1 MTLALYRTYRPGR
14 FADVIGQEHVTT
26 PLQRALK
33 ADKTHH
39 AYLFS
44 GPRGCGKTSSA
55 RILAR
60 SLNCEN
66 GPTDEPCGTC
76 ASCIELAP
84 NGPGSIDVIEL
95 DAASSRGIDAAR
107 ELREQAM
114 YAPAGSRF
122 RIYIIDEAH
131 QLTTE
136 AANALLKLVE
146 EPPAHLRFVFA
157 TTEPD
162 KLLAT
167 IRSRTHHYPFRLVP
181 TSVLQEHLAKICEQE
196 NVKADPSALA
206 LAAKAGAGSVRDAL
220 SVLGQLVAGA
230 AKEGITYEQAVSQLG
245 FTADSLLDDVIGALI
260 DNDGA
265 LLFKTVDAVVASG
278 HDPRR
283 FTTDLLERLRDL
295 IVIESLPDAAGLVS
309 VPKDRFEVLATQAK
323 ALGIAALSRA
333 ADLVSDGL
341 TALRGATSPRL
352 YLELLAAR
360 LLVNAREIDFGSLL
374 ARLDAV
380 ERRLS
385 SVNQQP
391 VAAPVTPQAPPAG
404 KTTPPKLS
412 TVAPSSAKK
421 SEETSVEKSEPEK
434 PKPETKAKVAGGP
447 LPDIAAV
454 QSLWPVILQSIQ
466 SLTGGSRLAW
476 MAATNGYPTA
486 INEKALTLTYANPGP
501 ITMARNNKFESV
513 FAQAVSEVLQR
524 DLEVVLEHNS
534 EFVLPTVTQS
544 AASISP
550 KPVGASIEV
559 SSDPSGPQSKRKKK
573 DVLQEMDEIS
583 DDDPVVDGN
592 QSLDLMK
599 EMFGA
604 EVIDDSKDSK

>member
-14 FADVIGQEHVTT
+14 FADVIGQEHVTV

-76 ASCIELAP
+76 TSCIELAP

-95 DAASSRGIDAAR
+95 DAASSRGIDSAR

-181 TSVLQEHLAKICEQE
+181 SSVLQEHLAKICEQE
-196 NVKADPSALA
+196 GVKADSSALA
-206 LAAKAGAGSVRDAL
+206 LAAKAGSGSVRDAL

-230 AKEGITYEQAVSQLG
+230 GKEGITYEQAVNQLG
-245 FTADSLLDDVIGALI
+245 FTADALLDDVISALI
-260 DNDGA
+260 ENDGA
-265 LLFKTVDAVVASG
+265 LLFRTVDAVVASG

-295 IVIESLPDAAGLVS
+295 IVIASLPDASGLVS
-309 VPKDRFEVLATQAK
+309 VPTDRYDVLLTQAK
-323 ALGIAALSRA
+323 ALGTAALSRA

-385 SVNQQP
+385 NVNQQ
-391 VAAPVTPQAPPAG
+391 ATSTESAPQVQAPPKAA
-404 KTTPPKLS
+404 PPKLS
-412 TVAPSSAKK
+412 TVAPLSQKK
-421 SEETSVEKSEPEK
+421 TEKAEAQPEETPSAESATK
-434 PKPETKAKVAGGP
+434 PQVAQGP
-447 LPDIAAV
+447 VPDIAAV

-466 SLTGGSRLAW
+466 ALTGGSRLAW
-476 MAATNGYPTA
+476 MAATNGYPTSV
-486 INEKALTLTYANPGP
+486 NETTLTLTYTNPGP
-501 ITMARNNKFESV
+501 ITMARNNKFEQV

-524 DLEVVLEHNS
+524 DLKVVLEHNPD
-534 EFVLPTVTQS
+534 FVIPTFTQS
-544 AASISP
+544 ASSMTP

-559 SSDPSGPQSKRKKK
+559 SSDPSGPQPKRKKK
-573 DVLQEMDEIS
+573 DVMEEAHEVS
-583 DDDPVVDGN
+583 DDDPIVDGD
-592 QSLDLMK
+592 QSIDLMK

>member
-60 SLNCEN
+60 SLNCAN

-309 VPKDRFEVLATQAK
+309 VPKDRYEVLATQAK
-323 ALGIAALSRA
+323 ALGIAAISRA

-391 VAAPVTPQAPPAG
+391 GVAPVTPQAPPAG
-404 KTTPPKLS
+404 TTTPPKLS

-421 SEETSVEKSEPEK
+421 SQETSIEKSEPEK
-434 PKPETKAKVAGGP
+434 PKAETTAKVAGGP
-447 LPDIAAV
+447 LPDISAV

-534 EFVLPTVTQS
+534 DFVLPIVTQS

-559 SSDPSGPQSKRKKK
+559 SSDPSGPQTKRKKK
-573 DVLQEMDEIS
+573 DVLQELDEIS

>member
-260 DNDGA
+260 ENDGA

-295 IVIESLPDAAGLVS
+295 IVIESLLDATGLVS
-309 VPKDRFEVLATQAK
+309 VPKDRYEVLATQAK

-412 TVAPSSAKK
+412 TVAPSSTKK

-434 PKPETKAKVAGGP
+434 PKTETKAKVAGGP
-447 LPDIAAV
+447 LPDITAV

-486 INEKALTLTYANPGP
+486 INEKALTLSYANPGP

-524 DLEVVLEHNS
+524 DLEVILQHNPD
-534 EFVLPTVTQS
+534 FVLPTVTQS
-544 AASISP
+544 AGSISP

-559 SSDPSGPQSKRKKK
+559 SSDPSGPQTKRKKK
-573 DVLQEMDEIS
+573 DVLQEVDDIS

-604 EVIDDSKDSK
+604 EVIDDSKDSE

>member
-14 FADVIGQEHVTT
+14 FADVIGQEHVTV

-181 TSVLQEHLAKICEQE
+181 TAVLQEHLAKICEQE
-196 NVKADPSALA
+196 NVNADPSALA

-230 AKEGITYEQAVSQLG
+230 AKEGITYDQAVSQLG
-245 FTADSLLDDVIGALI
+245 FTSDALLDDVMKALI

-265 LLFKTVDAVVASG
+265 LLFRTVDSVVASG

-295 IVIESLPDAAGLVS
+295 IVIESLPDATGLVS
-309 VPKDRFEVLATQAK
+309 VPTDRFEVLSTQAN
-323 ALGIAALSRA
+323 ALGVAALSRA

-385 SVNQQP
+385 SVHQQTVASGPTSASGP
-391 VAAPVTPQAPPAG
+391 VEKTP
-404 KTTPPKLS
+404 PPKLS
-412 TVAPSSAKK
+412 QVAPASTKK
-421 SEETSVEKSEPEK
+421 IEDAPQATPKTSKAEAP
-434 PKPETKAKVAGGP
+434 PKVGGGP
-447 LPDIAAV
+447 LPDISAV
-454 QSLWPVILQSIQ
+454 QSLWPVILQAIQ
-466 SLTGGSRLAW
+466 SLTSGSRLAW
-476 MAATNGYPTA
+476 MSATNGYPTA

-501 ITMARNNKFESV
+501 ITMARNNKFEPV

-524 DLEVVLEHNS
+524 DLEVILEHNPD
-534 EFVLPTVTQS
+534 FVVPTVTQS

-559 SSDPSGPQSKRKKK
+559 SSDPTGPQPKRAKKN
-573 DVLQEMDEIS
+573 VMEEADEVS

-604 EVIDDSKDSK
+604 EVIDDPKDKK

>member
-14 FADVIGQEHVTT
+14 FADVIGQEHVTV

-76 ASCIELAP
+76 TSCIELAP

-181 TSVLQEHLAKICEQE
+181 TAVLQEHLAKICEQE
-196 NVKADPSALA
+196 KVNADPSALA

-230 AKEGITYEQAVSQLG
+230 AKEGITYDQAVSQLG
-245 FTADSLLDDVIGALI
+245 FTADALLDDVMKALI

-265 LLFKTVDAVVASG
+265 LLFTTVDSVVASG

-295 IVIESLPDAAGLVS
+295 IVIESIPDASGLVS
-309 VPKDRFEVLATQAK
+309 VPTDRFEVLSSQAK
-323 ALGIAALSRA
+323 SLGIAALSRA

-385 SVNQQP
+385 NVNQQP
-391 VAAPVTPQAPPAG
+391 SAPTATSQPAE

-412 TVAPSSAKK
+412 QVAPASTKKVEVALDAKPQK
-421 SEETSVEKSEPEK
+421 SKTEVP
-434 PKPETKAKVAGGP
+434 PKVGGGP
-447 LPDIAAV
+447 LPDISAV
-454 QSLWPVILQSIQ
+454 QSLWPVILQAIQ

-476 MAATNGYPTA
+476 MSATNGYPTS

-501 ITMARNNKFESV
+501 ITMARNNKFEPV

-524 DLEVVLEHNS
+524 DIEVILEHNPD
-534 EFVLPTVTQS
+534 FVVPTVTQS
-544 AASISP
+544 SGSISP

-559 SSDPSGPQSKRKKK
+559 SSDPTGPQPKRPKK
-573 DVLQEMDEIS
+573 DVTEEADEVS

-604 EVIDDSKDSK
+604 EVIDDPKDKK

>member
-14 FADVIGQEHVTT
+14 FADVIGQEHVTV

-76 ASCIELAP
+76 TSCVELAP

-181 TSVLQEHLAKICEQE
+181 TTVLQEHLAKICEQE

-230 AKEGITYEQAVSQLG
+230 AKEGITYDQAVSQLG
-245 FTADSLLDDVIGALI
+245 FTADALLDDVIKALI
-260 DNDGA
+260 ENDGA
-265 LLFKTVDAVVASG
+265 LLFRTVDSVVASG

-295 IVIESLPDAAGLVS
+295 IVIESLPDAKGLVS
-309 VPKDRFEVLATQAK
+309 VPTDRFDVLSTQAK

-385 SVNQQP
+385 SVNQQSVTS
-391 VAAPVTPQAPPAG
+391 VATSAPAE
-404 KTTPPKLS
+404 KTSPPKLS
-412 TVAPSSAKK
+412 QVAPAPTKK
-421 SEETSVEKSEPEK
+421 VEDAVQ
-434 PKPETKAKVAGGP
+434 PKPPKAKAEAPPKVGGGP

-454 QSLWPVILQSIQ
+454 QSLWPVILQAIQ

-476 MAATNGYPTA
+476 MSATNGYPTA

-501 ITMARNNKFESV
+501 ITMARNNKFEPV
-513 FAQAVSEVLQR
+513 FSQAVSEVLQR
-524 DLEVVLEHNS
+524 DLEVILEHNPD
-534 EFVLPTVTQS
+534 FVVPTVTQS
-544 AASISP
+544 AASITP

-559 SSDPSGPQSKRKKK
+559 SSDPTGPQPKRAKKN
-573 DVLQEMDEIS
+573 VLEEADEVS

-604 EVIDDSKDSK
+604 EVIDDPKDKK

>member
-14 FADVIGQEHVTT
+14 FADVIGQEHITV

-66 GPTDEPCGTC
+66 GPTDDPCGTC
-76 ASCIELAP
+76 SSCIDLAP

-181 TSVLQEHLAKICEQE
+181 STVLQEHLVKICAEE

-220 SVLGQLVAGA
+220 SVLGQLIAGA
-230 AKEGITYEQAVSQLG
+230 AKEGITYEQAINQLG
-245 FTADSLLDDVIGALI
+245 FTADALLDDVITALI
-260 DNDGA
+260 ENDGA

-295 IVIESLPDAAGLVS
+295 IIIESLPDASGLVS
-309 VPKDRFEVLATQAK
+309 VPEDRYKVLLTQAK
-323 ALGIAALSRA
+323 ALGSAALSRA

-374 ARLDAV
+374 ARLDSL

-385 SVNQQP
+385 TVNQQ
-391 VAAPVTPQAPPAG
+391 APSTPAPSATPPTKSA
-404 KTTPPKLS
+404 PPKLS
-412 TVAPSSAKK
+412 SVAPSSVKKTEVRAESPTQPTAK
-421 SEETSVEKSEPEK
+421 EPR
-434 PKPETKAKVAGGP
+434 VAQGP

-454 QSLWPVILQSIQ
+454 QSLWPVILQAIQ
-466 SLTGGSRLAW
+466 SLTSGSRLAW
-476 MAATNGYPTA
+476 MSATNGYPTH

-501 ITMARNNKFESV
+501 ITMAKNNKFEPV
-513 FAQAVSEVLQR
+513 FAQAISDVLQR
-524 DLEVVLEHNS
+524 DLDVILEHNAD
-534 EFVLPTVTQS
+534 FVIPTVTQS
-544 AASISP
+544 ASTMSP

-559 SSDPSGPQSKRKKK
+559 SADPTGPQPKRKKM
-573 DVLQEMDEIS
+573 DVTEQMNEVS
-583 DDDPVVDGN
+583 DDDPVVDGD

-604 EVIDDSKDSK
+604 EVIDNPKDKK